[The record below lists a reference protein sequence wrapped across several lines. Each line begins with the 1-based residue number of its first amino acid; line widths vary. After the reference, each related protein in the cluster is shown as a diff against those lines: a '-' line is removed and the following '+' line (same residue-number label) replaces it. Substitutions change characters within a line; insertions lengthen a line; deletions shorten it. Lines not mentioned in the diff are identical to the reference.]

1 MSKDLPHTRKWVSD
15 KFLADY
21 FGVSRCTIWRWTKSG
36 KLPPPERLGEKTSR
50 WDFDQAATAPLEKKS
65 A

>member
-1 MSKDLPHTRKWVSD
+1 MAKELPPARKWVSD

-21 FGVSRCTIWRWTKSG
+21 FGVSRCTIWRWVKIG
-36 KLPPPERLGEKTSR
+36 KLPPPQKLGENTSR
-50 WDFDQAATAPLEKKS
+50 WDFDQAAVSPLENMS